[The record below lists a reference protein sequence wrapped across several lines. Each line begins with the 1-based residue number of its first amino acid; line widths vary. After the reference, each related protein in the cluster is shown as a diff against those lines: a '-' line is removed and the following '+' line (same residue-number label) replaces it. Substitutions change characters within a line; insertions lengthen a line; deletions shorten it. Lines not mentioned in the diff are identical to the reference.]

1 MVAKKKKMRTW
12 LKKLLIAG
20 GLLFLAGCVAIW
32 LIFTEKFTDTTKREA
47 AYTVNAMDM
56 IGEFAK
62 SETEANKKYTE
73 KIVTVNGR
81 VSEIEN
87 ADTTTNIKMIDTISG
102 AYIIFAF
109 QQQHLAAAKQLKEG
123 DSVSI
128 KGSCSGGAYSEIL
141 ETVFINFK
149 RSAVNK

>member
-1 MVAKKKKMRTW
+1 MVAEKRKMKPW
-12 LKKLLIAG
+12 LKKLLIG
-20 GLLFLAGCVAIW
+20 GVLLFVTGCAVIW
-32 LIFTEKFTDTTKREA
+32 FIFTEKFTDTTKRKA
-47 AYTVNAMDM
+47 AYTVNAMDL
-56 IGEFAK
+56 IHEF
-62 SETEANKKYTE
+62 EQNDTIANAKYTE

-81 VSEIEN
+81 VAEVEN

-109 QQQHLAAAKQLKEG
+109 QQQHLASAKQLKHG

-149 RSAVNK
+149 RSAVN